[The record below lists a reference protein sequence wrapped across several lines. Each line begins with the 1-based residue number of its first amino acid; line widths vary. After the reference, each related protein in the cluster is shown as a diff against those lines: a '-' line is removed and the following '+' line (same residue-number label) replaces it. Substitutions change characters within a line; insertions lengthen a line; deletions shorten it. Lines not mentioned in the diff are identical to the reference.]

1 MTAEIL
7 AVAREH
13 LAKEG
18 AAALSLRSV
27 ARDLELAPSALYRY
41 FDGRDA
47 LLSALII
54 SAYESLAAEAE
65 RAADQAQVTG
75 TTDLERWLEVP
86 RAARRWA
93 LERPH
98 EWALIFGTPVP
109 GYEAPE
115 DTVEPYARAAG
126 ALARA
131 VAEAQSAG
139 RLRSGDSTGV
149 GTDTDE
155 LRQSLAPVAEGLSLD
170 LPVPVMVRFVQ
181 AWATV
186 IGIIS
191 LEIFGHWRNTVLDP
205 EAFFEAAVRN
215 LAADLGLA

>member
-1 MTAEIL
+1 MA
-7 AVAREH
+7 
-13 LAKEG
+13 
-18 AAALSLRSV
+18 
-27 ARDLELAPSALYRY
+27 
-41 FDGRDA
+41 
-47 LLSALII
+47 
-54 SAYESLAAEAE
+54 AYESLAAEAE
-65 RAADQAQVTG
+65 RAADQAHEVG
-75 TTDLERWLEVP
+75 ATDVEHWLEVP

-98 EWALIFGTPVP
+98 EWGLIFGTPVP

-131 VAEAQSAG
+131 VMEAKSAG
-139 RLRSGDSTGV
+139 RLRSDASIGAATGTGV
-149 GTDTDE
+149 GTDADE
-155 LRQSLAPVAEGLSLD
+155 LRQAVAPVAEGLSLD
-170 LPVPVMVRFVQ
+170 LPVPTVVRLVQ

-186 IGIIS
+186 VGIIS
-191 LEIFGHWRNTVLDP
+191 LEIFGHWRNTILDP